1 MRSRRV
7 RAFLRNRTA
16 VAGAVLAAAVTLG
29 ALVAPAVAPHDPLI
43 QDVYHMLAPP
53 GGPYPLGTD
62 DLGRDVLSRILYGA
76 RVSITVGV
84 FSVLIG
90 TGIGTF
96 VGLVAGYFGGP
107 LELGVMRVVDILM
120 SFPVLVM
127 GLMFMAIL
135 GTGMDKLIV
144 AIGLVLTP
152 QIARLAH
159 GAVVALREMEYIT
172 AARAAGAGPWR
183 ILRRHVLPNV
193 AGEILVMATLWMAT
207 AIRVEANLS
216 FIGLGVSPPT
226 PTWGNMIR
234 EGVRWLVVT
243 PWLSVFPGLAIVIA
257 VLGFNMV
264 GDGLRDA
271 MDPKLL

>member
-16 VAGAVLAAAVTLG
+16 VAGAVLAAAVILA

-43 QDVYHMLAPP
+43 QDVYNMLAPP
-53 GGPYPLGTD
+53 GGPHPLGTD

-90 TGIGTF
+90 TGMGAL
-96 VGLVAGYFGGP
+96 VGLMAGYFGGP
-107 LELGVMRVVDILM
+107 LELGMMRVVDILM

-243 PWLSVFPGLAIVIA
+243 PWLSVFPGLAILIA